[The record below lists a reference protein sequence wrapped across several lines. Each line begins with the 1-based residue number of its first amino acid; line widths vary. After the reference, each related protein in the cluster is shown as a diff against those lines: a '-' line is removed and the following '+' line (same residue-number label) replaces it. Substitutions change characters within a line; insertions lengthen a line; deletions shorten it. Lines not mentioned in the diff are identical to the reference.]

1 MSSPHHS
8 QGPPTPPPDSPMA
21 KTWAVVRSRWR
32 QEPLHPPTSMN
43 LSQSPMAKFFEGP
56 GAPPPQQRHGYRQ
69 GYRPGKSDG
78 VLIAW
83 SVFCVIWFLGA
94 AYGGEGASNPGM
106 VFGIIFVIWVGPA
119 FLLTI
124 IYLMARA
131 GRRRCPVCGT
141 HVPTGRTQCAGCGH
155 NFALAARR

>member
-1 MSSPHHS
+1 MSSPHDS
-8 QGPPTPPPDSPMA
+8 QPPPQDPDSPLA

-32 QEPLHPPTSMN
+32 QEPLHLPTSMN

-56 GAPPPQQRHGYRQ
+56 AAAPRGPRQ

-83 SVFCVIWFLGA
+83 SVFCLIWFLGT

-106 VFGIIFVIWVGPA
+106 VFGIIFVVWVGPA

-124 IYLMARA
+124 IYLIARA
-131 GRRRCPVCGT
+131 GRRRCPACGT
-141 HVPTGRTQCAGCGH
+141 HVKTGRTGCAGCGH
-155 NFALAARR
+155 DFALAAHR